1 MAMRYRGGPKSRVYA
16 NARFRARSAFRL
28 VEPEALGS
36 PAHRL
41 VREAG
46 RQALDSDT
54 LPVQRLVQENRVRAR
69 RIHGVPP
76 GEEHPDV
83 VAGAVSKV
91 EVGAACVVGDD
102 PSRGDAVAL
111 EEDPLEGLL
120 VPIAAHVHALDIRPR
135 ERPAIGDGADE
146 RRASDVAELAVVAKR
161 SRRLG
166 GAGHRC
172 AQNQR
177 QHSNALHHYRFTT
190 E

>member
-1 MAMRYRGGPKSRVYA
+1 MAMRYRGGPKNRVYA
-16 NARFRARSAFRL
+16 NARLRARSPFASSNPKRSAPQRTASFARQD
-28 VEPEALGS
+28 
-36 PAHRL
+36 
-41 VREAG
+41 VR
-46 RQALDSDT
+46 RSIPT
-54 LPVQRLVQENRVRAR
+54 PCRCKRFVQENGVGACRV
-69 RIHGVPP
+69 HGVPP

-91 EVGAACVVGDD
+91 EVGAARVVGDD

-120 VPIAAHVHALDIRPR
+120 VAIAAHVDALDVRPR

-161 SRRLG
+161 GRGLG

-172 AQNQR
+172 AENQR
-177 QHSNALHHYRFTT
+177 QHDNALHHRFTT